1 MTIYWQFYFRVVWNV
16 LSDGVNIVFGV
27 WRNGGK
33 LGWVAG
39 RPEFLIE
46 TKRG

>member
-33 LGWVAG
+33 LCIRQIRLGCWPSRV
-39 RPEFLIE
+39 PY
-46 TKRG
+46 